1 MQCHLEIFVSQKE
14 KKNLTLDMLEVVRK
28 MIFKICLP
36 KMLHLRIKVFFVKSI
51 SRNFLKNI
59 M

>member
-1 MQCHLEIFVSQKE
+1 MQCHLEICFAERE
-14 KKNLTLDMLEVVRK
+14 KKLTLDMLEVVRK

-51 SRNFLKNI
+51 SRIFLKNI